1 MELRVPHSWGY
12 TVFTYKEGT
21 YKKFKTEK
29 ALVELITNPVF
40 GRMLFIDGVLQ
51 SSEADEGIYH
61 TTLARLANKHY
72 LPTTGLHYLI
82 AGGAEGAMARELFKY
97 FPKKI
102 TMVDWDEE
110 LVEHMKGEDW
120 HKGAFSDSRLSIIH
134 EDIVT
139 FLESGGI
146 YDGIIID
153 LFDPEEKD
161 LEWLYKIILA
171 GRECLRNGSSLV
183 ANVGGDKLIAGLLC
197 NKLRAFAPVVEAV
210 HIPSFQGEWYF
221 LSLRK

>member
-1 MELRVPHSWGY
+1 MARVEHPWGH
-12 TVFTYKEGT
+12 TVFTCIEGT
-21 YKKFKTEK
+21 RKRFKTEK
-29 ALVELITNPVF
+29 GDIELITNPVF

-51 SSEADEGIYH
+51 SAEADEAIYH
-61 TTLARLANKHY
+61 TTLARLSNKHY
-72 LPTTGLHYLI
+72 LPSTGLNYLV

-110 LVEHMKGEDW
+110 LVEYMKGEVW
-120 HKGAFSDSRLSIIH
+120 HKGAFLDSRLSIYH
-134 EDIVT
+134 EDILS
-139 FLESGGI
+139 FLERGGT

-153 LFDPEEKD
+153 LFDPEKD
-161 LEWLYKIILA
+161 TVEWLYRVIVA

-183 ANVGGDKLIAGLLC
+183 SNVGGDKEIAGYLC
-197 NKLRAFAPVVEAV
+197 NKLRAFSPVVEAV
-210 HIPSFQGEWYF
+210 YIPSFQGDWYF